1 MNMPL
6 ISVIVPTYN
15 YSNFVEK
22 CINSVLEQ
30 TYQKIEVI
38 VVDDGSTDDTL
49 TVLQKFEDR
58 VLIYSQENMGVSAA
72 RNAGM
77 QLAKGE
83 YIAFLDA
90 DDWWAPSKVE
100 KQMIA
105 MIKSKSNISYSFYVA
120 SNLEG
125 HTVPVTSPELNGV
138 LGSQYLRT
146 PLTSPIPLPCSN
158 AIVKRE
164 QIGEN
169 AFNTKLS
176 NSADWE
182 FFARVSIGAHII
194 CIPEF
199 LTYYRIHPKSMS
211 ARTLPSFYLQAFLSF
226 FAFLKHIGI
235 AKLDFW
241 AVAGGCKNL
250 FEGILKDTIKS
261 MPRVSSRF
269 QNSYIYLRLI
279 QKFRK

>member
-6 ISVIVPTYN
+6 VSVIVPTYN
-15 YSNFVEK
+15 YSNFIEQ
-22 CINSVLEQ
+22 CINSILEQ
-30 TYQKIEVI
+30 SYQKIEVI

-49 TVLQKFEDR
+49 TVLQKFEKR
-58 VLIYSQENMGVSAA
+58 ALIHSQKNSGVSAA
-72 RNAGM
+72 RNAGL
-77 QLAKGE
+77 QLSKGE

-90 DDWWAPSKVE
+90 DDWWDPSKVE
-100 KQMIA
+100 KQMNA
-105 MIKSKSNISYSFYVA
+105 MIKSRSNISYSFYMA

-125 HTVPVTSPELNGV
+125 PSVPVASPELNGV
-138 LGSQYLRT
+138 LGNHYLRT

-169 AFNTKLS
+169 SFNTRLS

-194 CIPEF
+194 CVPEF
-199 LTYYRIHPKSMS
+199 LTYYRIHPRSMS
-211 ARTLPSFYLQAFLSF
+211 TRTLPSFYMQAFLSF

-235 AKLDFW
+235 RKLDFW
-241 AVAGGCKNL
+241 AVTGGCKNL
-250 FEGILKDTIKS
+250 FAGILKDTIKS
-261 MPRVSSRF
+261 MRRKSLRF
-269 QNSYIYLRLI
+269 QNSGISLRLI
-279 QKFRK
+279 HKFKK